1 MVLGCIYLGCVLL
14 VIGYQPVDLRSII
27 YLAVSGLVGIGIGDT
42 FFFFSLVLL
51 GPRLAS
57 LMGTLNPVLIALR
70 RPAAVVGLGIF
81 LTVIGVFWV
90 LRERTPAGT
99 DAPRKSLGIICG
111 LLSVLCT
118 TVGVTTAKVGL
129 ESVPAMEATV
139 IRLLWGAV
147 GLVLWGLVRGQ
158 IGEWVMPLRD
168 RRVLGQV
175 AAVVLLVVFGGFWLS
190 LYALKHVDASIAG
203 PLNSTAPLFI
213 LPLVVVLQK
222 ERISRR
228 AVLGASVAVSGV
240 ATIIIGSH

>member
-1 MVLGCIYLGCVLL
+1 VLS
-14 VIGYQPVDLRSII
+14 VIGYQPLDLRSTL

-57 LMGTLNPVLIALR
+57 LMGTLNPVLIALSGVVVLGE
-70 RPAAVVGLGIF
+70 RPAVVVGLGIF

-99 DAPRKSLGIICG
+99 EAPRKSLGIVCG

-129 ESVPAMEATV
+129 ESMPAMEATV
-139 IRLLWGAV
+139 VRLLAGAV

-158 IGEWVMPLRD
+158 LAEWVMPLRD
-168 RRVLGQV
+168 RRAFGQT

-190 LYALKHVDASIAG
+190 LYALKHLDASIAG

-213 LPLVVVLQK
+213 LPLVVILQK

-228 AVLGASVAVSGV
+228 AVLGAAVAVSGV